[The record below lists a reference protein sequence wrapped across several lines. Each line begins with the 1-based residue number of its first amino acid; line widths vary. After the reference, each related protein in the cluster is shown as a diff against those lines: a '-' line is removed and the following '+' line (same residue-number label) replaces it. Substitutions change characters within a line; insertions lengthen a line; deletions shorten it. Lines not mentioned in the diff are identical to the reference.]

1 MTKSN
6 MPGGRRG
13 PAFGAGRG
21 RSGSRGRIFGIPAG
35 LSLGAEFYNLTYLYH
50 VQYCIPKMTSLFVN
64 NRYVYIPR

>member
-35 LSLGAEFYNLTYLYH
+35 LSLGADFYNLAYLY
-50 VQYCIPKMTSLFVN
+50 Q
-64 NRYVYIPR
+64 